1 MIQIK
6 WENGQYKTE
15 KKAYIQYDYGQEIQ
29 ILGLEED
36 SHLMFQF
43 VKSGQQYNSLGEFA
57 EGVYT
62 VKIPDEV
69 LVESGPFGLYC
80 FYENETEGHTEK
92 LVVIDVLD
100 REMYPPRDPEE
111 YHDIIAQILDDIAAL
126 TYRLDHFEL
135 TPEQLAEVVAQV
147 EAAIDLDDYYDKE
160 EVNTLLADKAD
171 KTDIPDV
178 SGLATKTEVS
188 EGLATKADKTDT
200 YTKQEVNNL
209 IPDVSG
215 FATKQEVTS
224 GLADKADKSDTY
236 TKQEVDNLIPDVSG
250 FATKTELSNG
260 LASKVD
266 TSTYSTDMQAV
277 STALSGKASAS
288 DLQTLSGTVSQ
299 QGQDITALQNEVN
312 GVNAVLNTILN
323 I

>member
-15 KKAYIQYDYGQEIQ
+15 KKAFVQYDYGQYLQ
-29 ILGLEED
+29 VLGLEED
-36 SHLMFQF
+36 QYLMFQF
-43 VKSGQQYNSLGEFA
+43 VKNGHQYENL
-57 EGVYT
+57 GVYEDGAYT
-62 VKIPDEV
+62 VRIPDEV
-69 LVESGPFGLYC
+69 LAEAGPFGLYC
-80 FYENETEGHTEK
+80 FYEHETEGHTEK

-100 REMYPPRDPEE
+100 REMYPPREPEE
-111 YHDIIAQILDDIAAL
+111 YHDIIAQILDDIAEL

-135 TPEQLAEVVAQV
+135 TPEQLETVVEQV
-147 EAAIDLDDYYDKE
+147 EAAIDLTDYYDKE

-215 FATKQEVTS
+215 FATKTELS
-224 GLADKADKSDTY
+224 NGLADKADKSDTY
-236 TKQEVDNLIPDVSG
+236 TKQEVNNLIPDVSG

-260 LASKVD
+260 LAAKVD
-266 TSTYSTDMQAV
+266 STTYATDMQAV
-277 STALSGKASAS
+277 NNAIAAKASQT